1 MMDAKVRDKY
11 NELQADARKDFRLNK
26 YNELV
31 INVMAYQDSEKTTDY
46 DTVKKQVADIIRRHF
61 PAALDAELRAA
72 AAEGRTAMG
81 WEETDVY
88 MMTANGNRAG
98 RLAVEMSQP
107 EILAVLQRSKEA
119 RVAAFE
125 RYRKLVEQGVALPPS
140 E

>member
-1 MMDAKVRDKY
+1 MMDAKVLDKY
-11 NELQADARKDFRLNK
+11 NQLQADSSKDFRLNK
-26 YNELV
+26 YNELIV
-31 INVMAYQDSEKTTDY
+31 SVMAYQDKEKTTDY
-46 DTVKKQVADIIRRHF
+46 DTVKKQIADIIRRHF
-61 PAALDAELRAA
+61 PAALDAELLA
-72 AAEGRTAMG
+72 AAEGRMAMG
-81 WEETDVY
+81 WEEKDVY

-125 RYRKLVEQGVALPPS
+125 RYRTLVAQGVALPPS